1 MARADITLTAVDQ
14 TRAAFDSVKRNLG
27 DVERVAGSLSS
38 TLAGLGAGLSAGA
51 LIGFVRSS
59 IDAADNLGK
68 LSQKVGVTVESLSE
82 LQYAGKL
89 ADVSTEQ
96 LGDGL
101 RKLSVNLTEAANGS
115 KEMRAAFGAVGI
127 SAAELVSLK
136 PDQALARIA
145 EAFAN
150 TEDGASK
157 TALAVKLFGRSGSEL
172 IPLLN
177 AGAAGLRTAADE
189 ARRFGLIVSSD
200 SARAAET
207 FNDNLTR
214 MTASAQ
220 ALGVQ
225 LANVLLPSLTRF
237 TDELLEGQR
246 IFGSFGSAFL
256 NIGIGI
262 DPFKGL
268 GDNLKK
274 YRSEVERLTALLANP
289 DIKGTKLAANLQAG
303 LDTAQKRLE
312 FLKYQQRQQIATGG
326 DGNTDARDRRLQ
338 AGERRAQNFRLPD
351 SPVASSSGGG
361 GGMRDGTDRIAALGA
376 QMYLDQWADLAKQA
390 KQIQE
395 DLLTQFE
402 EGNEAAARATKEQV
416 DTLERILSGTKS
428 GQERATFKDLEA
440 LNDALIV
447 GRINAEEYE
456 EAYGTI
462 QERLNE
468 IRGVARET
476 AADLS
481 DGGTK
486 ALRDL
491 QFAVEGWGRNFTNT
505 LAETF
510 ETGKLQFSELIQS
523 ILGDLVRLQIQRSIT
538 KPLFDA
544 LSGALGSVNL
554 FGGKASPAGSPFASP
569 TPRANGGPV
578 SPSSLYMV
586 GERGPELFIPN
597 TAGTII
603 PNGGASG
610 MRVTQV
616 FNIAPGVDAGTIYRA
631 ASLGASMARS
641 SIARDMRVGGA
652 A

>member
-96 LGDGL
+96 LGDRL

-157 TALAVKLFGRSGSEL
+157 TALAVRLFGRSGSDL

-200 SARAAET
+200 SARAAEQ

-214 MTASAQ
+214 MTSSAQ

-256 NIGIGI
+256 NIGVGI

-274 YRSEVERLTALLANP
+274 YRTEVERLTALLANP

-312 FLKYQQRQQIATGG
+312 FLKYQQRQQIGAGG

-351 SPVASSSGGG
+351 APAASSSGGG

-390 KQIQE
+390 KQIQD

-505 LAETF
+505 LASAV
-510 ETGKLQFSELIQS
+510 ETGKLQFE
-523 ILGDLVRLQIQRSIT
+523 DLVQSVLRDLLRLQIQQSIT
-538 KPLFDA
+538 APLFKA
-544 LSGALGSVNL
+544 LQGGVGNL
-554 FGGKASPAGSPFASP
+554 FGGRTPTPTPAGSPFADP
-569 TPRANGGPV
+569 IPKANGGPV

-603 PNGGASG
+603 PNGASG
-610 MRVTQV
+610 TNLTLVV
-616 FNIAPGVDAGTIYRA
+616 NVDARSDINAVRQAVRESSYLAQAELARA
-631 ASLGASMARS
+631 ARRG
-641 SIARDMRVGGA
+641 
-652 A
+652 

>member
-390 KQIQE
+390 KQIQD

-481 DGGTK
+481 DSGTK

-505 LAETF
+505 LASAV
-510 ETGKLQFSELIQS
+510 ETGKLQFE
-523 ILGDLVRLQIQRSIT
+523 DLVQSVLRDLLRLQIQQSIT
-538 KPLFDA
+538 APLFKA
-544 LSGALGSVNL
+544 LQGGVGNL
-554 FGGKASPAGSPFASP
+554 FGGGSTPSASGTPFGNP

-578 SPSSLYMV
+578 SANSLYMV
-586 GERGPELFIPN
+586 GERGPELFVPQRN
-597 TAGTII
+597 GTIV
-603 PNGGASG
+603 PNGGG
-610 MRVTQV
+610 GTNLTLVV
-616 FNIAPGVDAGTIYRA
+616 NVDARSDINAVRQAVRESSYLAQAELARA
-631 ASLGASMARS
+631 ARRG
-641 SIARDMRVGGA
+641 
-652 A
+652 

>member
-1 MARADITLTAVDQ
+1 MARPDITLTAVDQ
-14 TRAAFDSVKRNLG
+14 TRAAFDSVKRNLDETARIG
-27 DVERVAGSLSS
+27 GLLNS
-38 TLAGLGAGLSAGA
+38 TLAGIGAGLSAGA
-51 LIGFVRSS
+51 LVGFVRSS

-127 SAAELVSLK
+127 SAAELVNLK
-136 PDQALARIA
+136 PDQALSRIA

-177 AGAAGLRTAADE
+177 AGASGLRAAADE
-189 ARRFGLIVSSD
+189 AKRFGLVVSSD
-200 SARAAET
+200 SARAAEQ

-214 MTASAQ
+214 MTSSAQ

-225 LANVLLPSLTRF
+225 FANVLLPSLTKF

-246 IFGSFGSAFL
+246 IFGSFSAAFF
-256 NIGIGI
+256 NIGVGV
-262 DPFKGL
+262 DPFKSL

-274 YRSEVERLTALLANP
+274 YRGEVERLTALLANP
-289 DIKGTKLAANLQAG
+289 DIKGTKLAASFQES
-303 LDTAQKRLE
+303 LDTATKRLE

-326 DGNTDARDRRLQ
+326 EGNMDARDRALQ
-338 AGERRAQNFRLPD
+338 ASGGRRAPGFRSVD
-351 SPVASSSGGG
+351 TAAAASGAGGG
-361 GGMRDGTDRIAALGA
+361 ERDGTARIAALGA
-376 QMYLDQWADLAKQA
+376 QMYLDQWADLARQA
-390 KQIQE
+390 KQIQD

-402 EGNEAAARATKEQV
+402 DGNEAAARATKEQV
-416 DTLERILSGTKS
+416 DALERILSGTQS
-428 GQERATFKDLEA
+428 GQERATFKDLEV
-440 LNDALIV
+440 LNDALVV

-481 DGGTK
+481 DSGTK

-505 LAETF
+505 LASAV
-510 ETGKLQFSELIQS
+510 ETGKLQFE
-523 ILGDLVRLQIQRSIT
+523 DLVQSVLRDLLRLQIQQSIT
-538 KPLFDA
+538 APLFKA
-544 LSGALGSVNL
+544 LQGGVGNL
-554 FGGKASPAGSPFASP
+554 FGSGATTPSPAGTPFGNP

-578 SPSSLYMV
+578 SANSLYMV
-586 GERGPELFIPN
+586 GERGPELFVPKTN
-597 TAGTII
+597 GTIV
-603 PNGGASG
+603 PNGGG
-610 MRVTQV
+610 GTNLTLVV
-616 FNIAPGVDAGTIYRA
+616 NVDSRSDINAVRQAVRESSYLAQAELARA
-631 ASLGASMARS
+631 ARRG
-641 SIARDMRVGGA
+641 
-652 A
+652 

>member
-136 PDQALARIA
+136 PDQALSRIA

-157 TALAVKLFGRSGSEL
+157 TALAVKLFGRSGSDL

-177 AGAAGLRTAADE
+177 AGASGLRTAADE
-189 ARRFGLIVSSD
+189 ARRFGLVVSSD

-214 MTASAQ
+214 MTSSAQ

-225 LANVLLPSLTRF
+225 LANVLLPTLSRF

-256 NIGIGI
+256 NIGIGV

-274 YRSEVERLTALLANP
+274 YRTEVERLTALLANP
-289 DIKGTKLAANLQAG
+289 DIKGTKLASNLQAS

-326 DGNTDARDRRLQ
+326 DGNTDARDRQLQ
-338 AGERRAQNFRLPD
+338 AGDRRAQNFRLPD
-351 SPVASSSGGG
+351 AAAASSSGGG
-361 GGMRDGTDRIAALGA
+361 GERDGSARIAMLGA

-390 KQIQE
+390 KQIQD
-395 DLLTQFE
+395 DLLLQFE

-428 GQERATFKDLEA
+428 GQERATFKDLEV

-456 EAYGTI
+456 EAFAKI
-462 QERLNE
+462 EERLRG
-468 IRGVARET
+468 IREQAKDTFGKVE
-476 AADLS
+476 D
-481 DGGTK
+481 DGEESFK
-486 ALRDL
+486 ELER
-491 QFAVEGWGRNFTNT
+491 AVRGWGNQFTDT
-505 LAETF
+505 LADAVM
-510 ETGKLQFSELIQS
+510 TGKLRFSDLANSVIRDLLRMQIQQS
-523 ILGDLVRLQIQRSIT
+523 ITG
-538 KPLFDA
+538 PLFKG
-544 LSGALGSVNL
+544 LQ
-554 FGGKASPAGSPFASP
+554 AGMKNFWGTATP
-569 TPRANGGPV
+569 TPTPIPEPKANGGPV
-578 SPSSLYMV
+578 SANSLYMV
-586 GERGPELFIPN
+586 GERGPELFVPQTN
-597 TAGTII
+597 GTIV
-603 PNGGASG
+603 PNGGG
-610 MRVTQV
+610 GTNLTLVV
-616 FNIAPGVDAGTIYRA
+616 NVDARSDINAVRQAVRESSYLAQAELARA
-631 ASLGASMARS
+631 ARRG
-641 SIARDMRVGGA
+641 
-652 A
+652 

>member
-1 MARADITLTAVDQ
+1 M
-14 TRAAFDSVKRNLG
+14 
-27 DVERVAGSLSS
+27 
-38 TLAGLGAGLSAGA
+38 
-51 LIGFVRSS
+51 
-59 IDAADNLGK
+59 
-68 LSQKVGVTVESLSE
+68 
-82 LQYAGKL
+82 
-89 ADVSTEQ
+89 
-96 LGDGL
+96 
-101 RKLSVNLTEAANGS
+101 
-115 KEMRAAFGAVGI
+115 
-127 SAAELVSLK
+127 
-136 PDQALARIA
+136 
-145 EAFAN
+145 
-150 TEDGASK
+150 
-157 TALAVKLFGRSGSEL
+157 
-172 IPLLN
+172 
-177 AGAAGLRTAADE
+177 
-189 ARRFGLIVSSD
+189 
-200 SARAAET
+200 
-207 FNDNLTR
+207 
-214 MTASAQ
+214 
-220 ALGVQ
+220 
-225 LANVLLPSLTRF
+225 LLPSLTRF

-256 NIGIGI
+256 NIGVGI

-274 YRSEVERLTALLANP
+274 YRTEVERLTALLANP

-312 FLKYQQRQQIATGG
+312 FLKYQQRQQIGAGG

-390 KQIQE
+390 KQIQD

-505 LAETF
+505 LASAV
-510 ETGKLQFSELIQS
+510 ETGKLQFE
-523 ILGDLVRLQIQRSIT
+523 DLVQSVLRDLLRLQIQQSIT
-538 KPLFDA
+538 APLFKA
-544 LSGALGSVNL
+544 LQGGVGNL
-554 FGGKASPAGSPFASP
+554 FGGRTPTPTPAGSPFADP
-569 TPRANGGPV
+569 IPKANGGPV

-603 PNGGASG
+603 PNGASG
-610 MRVTQV
+610 TNLTLVV
-616 FNIAPGVDAGTIYRA
+616 NVDARSDINAVRQAVRESSYLAQAELARA
-631 ASLGASMARS
+631 ARRG
-641 SIARDMRVGGA
+641 
-652 A
+652 

>member
-157 TALAVKLFGRSGSEL
+157 TALAVRLFGRSGSDL

-200 SARAAET
+200 SARAAEQ

-214 MTASAQ
+214 MTSSAQ

-246 IFGSFGSAFL
+246 IFGSFGSAFM
-256 NIGIGI
+256 NIGVGI

-312 FLKYQQRQQIATGG
+312 FLKYQQRQQIGAGG

-351 SPVASSSGGG
+351 AAAASSSGGG
-361 GGMRDGTDRIAALGA
+361 AERDGTARIAMLGA
-376 QMYLDQWADLAKQA
+376 QMYLDQWNDIAKQA
-390 KQIQE
+390 KQIQD

-428 GQERATFKDLEA
+428 GQERATFKDLEV
-440 LNDALIV
+440 LNDALVV

-481 DGGTK
+481 DSGTK

-554 FGGKASPAGSPFASP
+554 FGGKASPAGSPLASP

-597 TAGTII
+597 TAGTIV